1 MNYNIKHSYLIFL
14 FDVSTFTD
22 IVTVS
27 VIVLFISTVHFI
39 VHLILLLLLLI
50 VIVIIIF
57 AVVRNCNNHQVYY
70 KSNIHGKI
78 PNISIFHTFDV
89 LVTTITEV
97 IGALLHYHT
106 R

>member
-27 VIVLFISTVHFI
+27 VIVLFISIDHFI
-39 VHLILLLLLLI
+39 VHLILLSLLLSFLLLFLSLCE
-50 VIVIIIF
+50 IVIIIRYIIK
-57 AVVRNCNNHQVYY
+57 V
-70 KSNIHGKI
+70 
-78 PNISIFHTFDV
+78 ISMEKYQTYLHIFHTFDV
-89 LVTTITEV
+89 LFKTITDV

-106 R
+106 T